1 MELVNKKKSSEE
13 TTSANEPVLESVSD
27 FQIVKNNSFS
37 NLDLDLYNLQL
48 LKQKYHSNPLIS
60 YLNINPLSNKIDS
73 LRQICKASPLE
84 ILCVDQNKL
93 DSSFSKFSIQN
104 WRVHFPPYRRDRD
117 NHGGGKM
124 VFIREGLI
132 TERLENLETKVFE
145 TICLELTVSN
155 KKWFILFAY
164 RPP

>member
-13 TTSANEPVLESVSD
+13 STSANELVLESVSD
-27 FQIVKNNSFS
+27 FQIVKNYSFS

-48 LKQKYHSNPLIS
+48 LKPKYHSNPLIS
-60 YLNINPLSNKIDS
+60 YLNINSLSNKIDA

-84 ILCVDQNKL
+84 ILCVDQTKL
-93 DSSFSKFSIQN
+93 DSSFPNSQFRIDGYIFS
-104 WRVHFPPYRRDRD
+104 PYRRDRD

-155 KKWFILFAY
+155 KK
-164 RPP
+164 